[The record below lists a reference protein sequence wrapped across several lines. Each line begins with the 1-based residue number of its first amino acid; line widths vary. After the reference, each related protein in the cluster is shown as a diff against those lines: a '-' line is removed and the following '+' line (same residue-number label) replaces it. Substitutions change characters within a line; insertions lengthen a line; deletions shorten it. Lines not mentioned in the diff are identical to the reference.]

1 MVNITTA
8 LERYEESDS
17 FEKEEVQV
25 IEELITILEIYKQ
38 MLP

>member
-1 MVNITTA
+1 MVYIA
-8 LERYEESDS
+8 LERYEEIDS

-25 IEELITILEIYKQ
+25 IEELITVLERYKQ